1 MTYPRSES
9 FNFKEWARFD
19 TTQEVNLGM
28 DDWVRPDGTPI
39 YSPVGSR
46 HPGWQRYTS
55 WDDLGPWGKQ
65 LRGLNTKH
73 VYMSPDGRRLWN
85 LAGNWAG
92 KEGVLLD
99 EKLQG
104 SMHLPFE
111 QRYSGGPYMIGEE
124 LERTDYRKRVYHL
137 GVIVGP
143 GINYLTRTR
152 FPDNEFAYRMLEE
165 KWWADW
171 PENKNAPAG
180 FWGTYTRTHG
190 WRWIRVRHGE
200 ANDQTLDLDPTAYGN
215 NCQAWAMT
223 IHGQFPFYSKRSF
236 TTEWR
241 NDALNAQING
251 RNHGV
256 IPVVNNG
263 DWPQYPKFIIE
274 GSTLHDGDVT
284 IQDGVTDRMV
294 PLPRIFP
301 KDGLILVDTDPAKRT
316 LTSSTDPV
324 DNLFYQVIRNSEI
337 LDYLLGDLTSA
348 DSGLPVGRRMPGG
361 IGFTSQIPPHSTAHI
376 KVTHTNPAAKIT
388 CIVPQWYRMG
398 YA

>member
-19 TTQEVNLGM
+19 TAEEVNLGM
-28 DDWVRPDGTPI
+28 DQWIRPDGTPI

-46 HPGWQRYTS
+46 HPGWQRYTA
-55 WDDLGPWGKQ
+55 WNDLGPWGKQ
-65 LRGLNTKH
+65 LRGLKTKH
-73 VYMSPDGRRLWN
+73 VYLSPDGRRLWN

-92 KEGVLLD
+92 KEGVVLD

-124 LERTDYRKRVYHL
+124 LERTDYRKRVYNL
-137 GVIVGP
+137 GVIVAP
-143 GINYLTRTR
+143 HVNALSKRR

-171 PENKNAPAG
+171 PENKNDPAG

-200 ANDQTLDLDPTAYGN
+200 ANDQVLERDPAAYGN
-215 NCQAWAMT
+215 NAQAWSMT
-223 IHGQFPFYSKRSF
+223 IHGQFPFYSKRAY
-236 TTEWR
+236 TAVWANNED
-241 NDALNAQING
+241 NDQVSGVNTGILPLVNA
-251 RNHGV
+251 
-256 IPVVNNG
+256 G
-263 DWPQYPKFIIE
+263 DWKPWPKYIVE
-274 GSTLHDGDVT
+274 GPGMVT
-284 IQDGVTDRMV
+284 IQDGITDRMV
-294 PLPRIFP
+294 ELPEIFAT
-301 KDGLILVDTDPAKRT
+301 DGLVLVDTDPAART
-316 LTSSTDPV
+316 LTGSKDPV
-324 DNLFYQVIRNSEI
+324 DNLFYQLIRNSEI
-337 LDYLLGDLTSA
+337 LDYILGDLTNA

-361 IGFTSQIPPHSTAHI
+361 IGFASPIPAKAVTHV
-376 KVTHTNPAAKIT
+376 KVTHTNPNGKVTAV
-388 CIVPQWYRMG
+388 VPQLFKMG

>member
-1 MTYPRSES
+1 
-9 FNFKEWARFD
+9 
-19 TTQEVNLGM
+19 M

-85 LAGNWAG
+85 LSGNWAG

-99 EKLQG
+99 QKLQG

-124 LERTDYRKRVYHL
+124 LERTDYRKRVYNL
-137 GVIVGP
+137 NVLVGP

-223 IHGQFPFYSKRSF
+223 IHGQFPFYSKRAY
-236 TTEWR
+236 TTVWANNED
-241 NDALNAQING
+241 NDQVNGVNTGLLALVNA
-251 RNHGV
+251 
-256 IPVVNNG
+256 G
-263 DWPQYPKFIIE
+263 DWKPWPKYIVE
-274 GSTLHDGDVT
+274 GAGHVT
-284 IQDGVTDRMV
+284 IQDGITDRMV
-294 PLPRIFP
+294 ELPEIFAT
-301 KDGLILVDTDPAKRT
+301 DGLVLVDTDPAART
-316 LTSSTDPV
+316 LTGSKDPV
-324 DNLFYQVIRNSEI
+324 DNLFYQLIRNSEI
-337 LDYLLGDLTSA
+337 LDYILGDLTKA

-361 IGFTSQIPPHSTAHI
+361 IGFASPIPAKAVTHV
-376 KVTHTNPAAKIT
+376 KVTHTNPAGKIT
-388 CIVPQWYRMG
+388 AVVPQWYRMG
-398 YA
+398 FA